1 MHAETELG
9 VKIKCLRDDKGG
21 EYMSTEFQNYC
32 AENGIQREHTI
43 RDSPQQNGVAERFNR
58 HLAEGVTAML
68 SEAKLPPSFWADAAR
83 AFVHTHN
90 RLPSS
95 VLDGITPIEIWN
107 GSKPSVGHL
116 RAWGCRAHVHLQKDQ
131 RVQLAPH
138 TRKCV
143 FIGYPNDYKG
153 WIFWDPQTQKDFVSD
168 SAIFVEDEFPG
179 GSKTKSHVPQPVDD
193 ISPSFSLVPFVPH
206 TPNPPV
212 QPSGPPPDER
222 IRLEQGQG
230 DDQDSLPDLNLLDL
244 SNSDDDNDGNGN
256 DTQEPPRVTL
266 DLPAQYRH
274 LAPSNSTELPRET
287 KRLLEHFEKFP
298 GSLPGKRQ
306 TRSAH
311 PAYNE
316 TADAAQ
322 SIEQDTAYVLV
333 SLADGVEY
341 ALQTSAKLEPNTLAE
356 ALERPD
362 SEKWL
367 EAAVKE
373 IDAHLENGTWEV
385 VRLPHGKKAIGCRW
399 VFKIKRN
406 PDGSIDKYKGR
417 IVAKGYAQREGVDYT
432 ETFAPTARFGALR
445 TVIALAAV
453 EDMELESVDIST
465 AFLNGEIDAE
475 VYMQPPEGLT
485 IHGDS
490 DGSHQWVLRLLKG
503 LYGIKQGPRLWS
515 VKLHRVLSEI
525 GFKRLECDHSVFVY
539 QRDGVR
545 IIIPVHVDDLILA
558 SKSHSAIHK
567 VKEELKQRFKIH
579 DQGQTTQILGIR
591 LERDRTSRT
600 IALSQPAYIQK
611 LLEDYNMTDCTPSP
625 TPMPDG
631 LRLSAEMSP
640 KTAEQKERMKSIPY
654 REAVGR
660 LLYLSIATR
669 PDISYAVGVLCR
681 YNSNPGEQH
690 WNAAKHVLRYLKGS
704 QDLKLIY
711 SPTSSTDLFTA
722 HSDADLSGNPD
733 NSRSTGGYVLSV
745 GSGAVMWGSR
755 LQKHVSLSSTES
767 EYTTA
772 SAAGCEIMWMRQFL
786 EEIGYDISIPSP
798 LYLDSASAIQVVKN
812 PEHQT
817 TMKHVHRAYNWIREH
832 VENKELRVQHVPTSE
847 NVADIFTKPLGRIKF
862 EYLRGKLGLS

>member
-1 MHAETELG
+1 M
-9 VKIKCLRDDKGG
+9 CLHWISKL
-21 EYMSTEFQNYC
+21 
-32 AENGIQREHTI
+32 IQR
-43 RDSPQQNGVAERFNR
+43 
-58 HLAEGVTAML
+58 
-68 SEAKLPPSFWADAAR
+68 
-83 AFVHTHN
+83 
-90 RLPSS
+90 
-95 VLDGITPIEIWN
+95 LDILGPT
-107 GSKPSVGHL
+107 
-116 RAWGCRAHVHLQKDQ
+116 
-131 RVQLAPH
+131 
-138 TRKCV
+138 
-143 FIGYPNDYKG
+143 
-153 WIFWDPQTQKDFVSD
+153 TQDFVSD

-179 GSKTKSHVPQPVDD
+179 GYKTKRHVPQPVDD

-212 QPSGPPPDER
+212 QPSCPPPDKP

-230 DDQDSLPDLNLLDL
+230 DDQDLLPDLNLLDL

-256 DTQEPPRVTL
+256 NTQEPPRATL

-274 LAPSNSTELPRET
+274 LAPNNSAELPRET

-316 TADAAQ
+316 IADAAQ
-322 SIEQDTAYVLV
+322 STEQDTAYVLV
-333 SLADGVEY
+333 SLADGFEY
-341 ALQTSAKLEPNTLAE
+341 ALQTSAKLEPNALAE

-362 SEKWL
+362 
-367 EAAVKE
+367 
-373 IDAHLENGTWEV
+373 T
-385 VRLPHGKKAIGCRW
+385 
-399 VFKIKRN
+399 
-406 PDGSIDKYKGR
+406 
-417 IVAKGYAQREGVDYT
+417 
-432 ETFAPTARFGALR
+432 
-445 TVIALAAV
+445 
-453 EDMELESVDIST
+453 
-465 AFLNGEIDAE
+465 FLNGEIDAE

-525 GFKRLECDHSVFVY
+525 GFERLECDHSVFVY

-545 IIIPVHVDDLILA
+545 IIIPVHVDGLILA
-558 SKSHSAIHK
+558 SMSHSAIHK
-567 VKEELKQRFKIH
+567 VKEELKQCFKIH

-611 LLEDYNMTDCTPSP
+611 LLEDYNMTDRTPSP
-625 TPMPDG
+625 TRMPDG

-690 WNAAKHVLRYLKGS
+690 WNAVKHVLRYLKGS
-704 QDLKLIY
+704 QDLKLIC
-711 SPTSSTDLFTA
+711 SPTSSTDFFTA

-745 GSGAVMWGSR
+745 GSGAVMWGNP
-755 LQKHVSLSSTES
+755 LQRHVSLSSTES

-798 LYLDSASAIQVVKN
+798 LYLDSPSAIQVVKN

-817 TMKHVHRAYNWIREH
+817 TMKHVHRAYNWIRER
-832 VENKELRVQHVPTSE
+832 VENGELCAQHVPTSE
-847 NVADIFTKPLGRIKF
+847 NVADIFIKPLGRIKF

>member
-1 MHAETELG
+1 MVSNRG
-9 VKIKCLRDDKGG
+9 RD
-21 EYMSTEFQNYC
+21 F
-32 AENGIQREHTI
+32 
-43 RDSPQQNGVAERFNR
+43 
-58 HLAEGVTAML
+58 
-68 SEAKLPPSFWADAAR
+68 
-83 AFVHTHN
+83 
-90 RLPSS
+90 
-95 VLDGITPIEIWN
+95 
-107 GSKPSVGHL
+107 
-116 RAWGCRAHVHLQKDQ
+116 
-131 RVQLAPH
+131 
-138 TRKCV
+138 
-143 FIGYPNDYKG
+143 
-153 WIFWDPQTQKDFVSD
+153 
-168 SAIFVEDEFPG
+168 
-179 GSKTKSHVPQPVDD
+179 
-193 ISPSFSLVPFVPH
+193 
-206 TPNPPV
+206 
-212 QPSGPPPDER
+212 
-222 IRLEQGQG
+222 
-230 DDQDSLPDLNLLDL
+230 
-244 SNSDDDNDGNGN
+244 
-256 DTQEPPRVTL
+256 
-266 DLPAQYRH
+266 
-274 LAPSNSTELPRET
+274 
-287 KRLLEHFEKFP
+287 
-298 GSLPGKRQ
+298 
-306 TRSAH
+306 
-311 PAYNE
+311 
-316 TADAAQ
+316 
-322 SIEQDTAYVLV
+322 
-333 SLADGVEY
+333 
-341 ALQTSAKLEPNTLAE
+341 
-356 ALERPD
+356 
-362 SEKWL
+362 
-367 EAAVKE
+367 
-373 IDAHLENGTWEV
+373 
-385 VRLPHGKKAIGCRW
+385 
-399 VFKIKRN
+399 
-406 PDGSIDKYKGR
+406 
-417 IVAKGYAQREGVDYT
+417 
-432 ETFAPTARFGALR
+432 
-445 TVIALAAV
+445 
-453 EDMELESVDIST
+453 
-465 AFLNGEIDAE
+465 
-475 VYMQPPEGLT
+475 
-485 IHGDS
+485 
-490 DGSHQWVLRLLKG
+490 
-503 LYGIKQGPRLWS
+503 
-515 VKLHRVLSEI
+515 

-631 LRLSAEMSP
+631 LRLSAEMRANEKHP
-640 KTAEQKERMKSIPY
+640 IQR
-654 REAVGR
+654 AVGR

-711 SPTSSTDLFTA
+711 SHLF
-722 HSDADLSGNPD
+722 HRPLHCPQRCRPEWNPD

-817 TMKHVHRAYNWIREH
+817 TMKHVHRAYNWIRER